1 MRPSAVKI
9 FCLFRLLSVKKAV
22 SYFFLTVVDR
32 PYLCRYEVQAQNEL
46 YLFFIICE
54 FQTRLIWTLPPQGK
68 RSGTVRD
75 AAKKFGTGI
84 AAALGRFVE
93 SRVRESP
100 FLRKVMNVLLVLE
113 EEKGHRE
120 IQVGV

>member
-46 YLFFIICE
+46 SRFFICWE
-54 FQTRLIWTLPPQGK
+54 SQTRLKAGRLGATLKKIRHGDCRRTWK
-68 RSGTVRD
+68 VR
-75 AAKKFGTGI
+75 
-84 AAALGRFVE
+84 
-93 SRVRESP
+93 
-100 FLRKVMNVLLVLE
+100 
-113 EEKGHRE
+113 
-120 IQVGV
+120 

>member
-54 FQTRLIWTLPPQGK
+54 FQTRLIWTLPHMG
-68 RSGTVRD
+68 REAGRLGT
-75 AAKKFGTGI
+75 T
-84 AAALGRFVE
+84 
-93 SRVRESP
+93 
-100 FLRKVMNVLLVLE
+100 LE
-113 EEKGHRE
+113 NLARGLPPPSEGS
-120 IQVGV
+120 

>member
-9 FCLFRLLSVKKAV
+9 FCLFRLFSVKKTV

-32 PYLCRYEVQAQNEL
+32 SYLCRYEVQAQNEL
-46 YLFFIICE
+46 YLFFHY
-54 FQTRLIWTLPPQGK
+54 LLGVPNTLNLDAFLSGK

-84 AAALGRFVE
+84 AATLGRFVE
-93 SRVRESP
+93 SRGWESP
-100 FLRKVMNVLLVLE
+100 LLLGGVLE
-113 EEKGHRE
+113 KKCTTCF
-120 IQVGV
+120 